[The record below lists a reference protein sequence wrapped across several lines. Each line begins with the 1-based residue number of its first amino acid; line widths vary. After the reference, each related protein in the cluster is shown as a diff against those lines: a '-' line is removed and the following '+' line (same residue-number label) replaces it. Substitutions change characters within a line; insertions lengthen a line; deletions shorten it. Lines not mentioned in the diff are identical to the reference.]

1 MFLLQIELEEANAT
15 FYGLYLFPLFKS
27 IFIDTNVFVDIDH
40 RYWLFVILSKKAL
53 DCRDCSGEHDEVII
67 AGDHQ

>member
-1 MFLLQIELEEANAT
+1 MFLPQIELEEVSAT
-15 FYGLYLFPLFKS
+15 FSSLYLLPLFKS
-27 IFIDTNVFVDIDH
+27 FFIGTDVFVNIDH